1 MGILDVILGRDAQG
15 SPSKINMALIALL
28 LWRWYQSQQGGAQPA
43 PVPKTG
49 TSSRGGGTPTPRVPR
64 QQEAEAPTPAEIPQ
78 TQRGSGNDFDDL
90 RDSVRRVPRD
100 GGNGRGMETEGGMGG
115 GLGDI
120 LGDILGGGAGRS
132 GRGGQAGP
140 GGGGLGDI
148 LGDVLGG
155 GAGRGGRGGQMG
167 PGGGGLG
174 DILGDIL
181 GGGRGSPGARVSSQQ
196 GDPLGG
202 LGGLGGLLAGGAGGG
217 VLGDILSQ
225 FEQAGK
231 GDAAKSWVAQGQ
243 NIPVTPRDI
252 ENTFGPGIINDL
264 AAQFDMPRDELL
276 RGLSEVMPEAVD
288 ALTPDGRLPTADEIS
303 RRV

>member
-15 SPSKINMALIALL
+15 HPSKINMALIALL
-28 LWRWYQSQQGGAQPA
+28 LWRWYQSQSAGGAKPA
-43 PVPKTG
+43 PAPA
-49 TSSRGGGTPTPRVPR
+49 PRVPR
-64 QQEAEAPTPAEIPQ
+64 REMPEADAPAPIPQ
-78 TQRGSGNDFDDL
+78 IPRGGGSDFDEL
-90 RDSVRRVPRD
+90 RDSVQRMPRG
-100 GGNGRGMETEGGMGG
+100 GGNGRGAEADGGMGGRPGG

-120 LGDILGGGAGRS
+120 LGDILGGGS
-132 GRGGQAGP
+132 
-140 GGGGLGDI
+140 
-148 LGDVLGG
+148 
-155 GAGRGGRGGQMG
+155 GAGRGRGAPGG
-167 PGGGGLG
+167 PGGGLG

-181 GGGRGSPGARVSSQQ
+181 GGGGRGLPGARVAGQQ
-196 GDPLGG
+196 GDPFGG
-202 LGGLGGLLAGGAGGG
+202 NLGGLGGLLAGGAGGG
-217 VLGDILSQ
+217 VLADILSQ

-231 GDAAKSWVAQGQ
+231 GDAAKSWVSQGQ
-243 NIPVTPRDI
+243 NIPVTPNDI